1 MTDSTLLSP
10 LAESY
15 WTESRQPLVS
25 LVFITPM
32 MLIYEAAVWKLGV
45 QNGADVWMVK
55 VLSLMDFRLH
65 IFLPLL
71 MATIL
76 LGWHHLT
83 HHPWRFSLGVLST
96 MAVESLLLAI
106 CLRMMLVLQSTVML
120 QIAAS
125 EPTLG
130 ERLRES
136 MGYLGAGLYEELLFR
151 LILIT
156 GIVWIIRLWLPD
168 KRKSMVLAVLAS
180 SFLFAAAH
188 YVGAAGYQFD
198 WFSFSFRF
206 VAGLFFALLFLYR
219 GFGITAG
226 AHAFYDISVVIF

>member
-1 MTDSTLLSP
+1 MSDTTLLSP

-25 LVFITPM
+25 LAFIMPM

-45 QNGADVWMVK
+45 QNGADEWMVK

-71 MATIL
+71 MAGIL

-83 HHPWRFSLGVLST
+83 HHPWRFSFGVLST

-106 CLRMMLVLQSTVML
+106 CLRMLLVLQRTMML
-120 QIAAS
+120 QIPS
-125 EPTLG
+125 GPTLG
-130 ERLRES
+130 HSLRES
-136 MGYLGAGLYEELLFR
+136 MGYLGAGIYEELLFR

-156 GIVWIIRLWLPD
+156 GLVWIIRLWLPD
-168 KRKSMVLAVLAS
+168 KQKSMVLAVLAS
-180 SFLFAAAH
+180 SLLFAAAH
-188 YVGAAGYQFD
+188 YVGPAGDTFA

-206 VAGLFFALLFLYR
+206 MAGLFFAVLFLFR
-219 GFGITAG
+219 GFGIAAG